1 MQRRLEIQVI
11 LSLWILVFPRGPRE
25 GFFEK
30 PLKILRL
37 NDCPYVSQAG
47 FELEALLPK
56 LLSVPGLCHHT
67 YLL

>member
-47 FELEALLPK
+47 FELLPK
-56 LLSVPGLCHHT
+56 LLPKHF
-67 YLL
+67 YLSS